1 MMEEYPPINVRLAVN
16 RVDLNIIKNE
26 DVQPRIYTP
35 GEEISS
41 QPDFLRGHGTYVDDE
56 NTLRASVAGVL
67 EKVNKLISIRPLK
80 ARYQG
85 EIGDVVVGRITE
97 VQQRRWK
104 VDTNSKLDS
113 VLLLSSVNLPGGELR
128 RRSAEDEQTMRR
140 YLQEGDLI
148 CAEVQSTFVDGSLS
162 LHTRV
167 LKYGKLSQGIM
178 LKVSPAL
185 IKRKKTHFH
194 NLANGASLI
203 LGNNGY
209 IWIGASKKD
218 TDRSEGGFTQD
229 LSRIPQANREVC
241 ARLRNCILILA
252 QCNIQLTDTS
262 VTYAYEES
270 MRYKVNQLLEP
281 ERSHQRNMDACFTA
295 FDKDGDGYLSI
306 TEFEFIC
313 RALFR
318 NDRGKIYNVD
328 ENQLKEMYSIFDL
341 NGDGKID
348 REEFEIC
355 WNRWIKTC
363 TRPKSAFLI
372 VDVQNDFITGSL
384 NIKQCAAQ
392 HDGSEV
398 IEPINRLLE
407 IVQFD
412 AVFYS
417 LDWHPMDHVSFI
429 DNLHLRDVD
438 PSSGISKEAAQVYD
452 TITFR
457 GPPLLK
463 QRLWPRHCIQDSWG
477 AELHKDLKIVDNA
490 IKIYKG
496 TNPEVDSY
504 SVFWDNKKMMETS
517 LSSQLQ
523 EKGATD
529 IYICGL
535 AYDVCVGATAVDALT
550 NGYRTILIDDCSRGV
565 DLVDIEKTKATVIA
579 DNGVIVN
586 SSQVKA
592 MVEGKDRRP
601 ELGYKLALEIKR
613 KLNFVD
619 DDNQ

>member
-1 MMEEYPPINVRLAVN
+1 M
-16 RVDLNIIKNE
+16 
-26 DVQPRIYTP
+26 
-35 GEEISS
+35 
-41 QPDFLRGHGTYVDDE
+41 
-56 NTLRASVAGVL
+56 
-67 EKVNKLISIRPLK
+67 
-80 ARYQG
+80 
-85 EIGDVVVGRITE
+85 GRITE
-97 VQQRRWK
+97 VQQKRWK

-140 YLQEGDLI
+140 YLQEGDLV
-148 CAEVQSTFVDGSLS
+148 CAEVQSIFADSSLS

-178 LKVSPAL
+178 LKVPPML
-185 IKRKKTHFH
+185 IQRKKTHFH
-194 NLANGASLI
+194 YLENSTSLI

-209 IWIGASKKD
+209 VWIGANAQNA
-218 TDRSEGGFTQD
+218 DRSEGGFTED
-229 LSRIPQANREVC
+229 LSHIPQENREVC
-241 ARLRNCILILA
+241 TRLRNCILILA
-252 QCNIQLTDTS
+252 QCNMLLSDTS

-270 MRYKVNQLLEP
+270 MKYTLLET
-281 ERSHQRNMDACFTA
+281 RHSRQSDGDMDACFNA
-295 FDKDGDGYLSI
+295 FDKDGDGFLSI
-306 TEFEFIC
+306 SEFQLIC

-318 NDRGKIYNVD
+318 NDRGKIYGL
-328 ENQLKEMYSIFDL
+328 EEEQLREVYSIFDL
-341 NGDGKID
+341 KGDGMID
-348 REEFEIC
+348 REEFEVC

-407 IVQFD
+407 TVPFD
-412 AVFYS
+412 VVFYS
-417 LDWHPMDHVSFI
+417 LDWHPVDHVSFI
-429 DNLHLRDVD
+429 DNLHLREVDV
-438 PSSGISKEAAQVYD
+438 SSGISKEAARVYD
-452 TITFR
+452 TVTFR

-463 QRLWPRHCIQDSWG
+463 QRLWPRHCVQDSWG
-477 AELHKDLKIVDNA
+477 AELHKDLKIVEDA

-504 SVFWDNKKMMETS
+504 SVFWDNKKLTETT

-523 EKGATD
+523 QKGATD

-550 NGYRTILIDDCSRGV
+550 SGYRTILIDDCSRGV

-579 DNGVIVN
+579 SNGVIVN

-601 ELGYKLALEIKR
+601 ELGYKLALEIKH
-613 KLNFVD
+613 KLNLD
-619 DDNQ
+619 EE

>member
-1 MMEEYPPINVRLAVN
+1 MEEYPPIIVRLAIN
-16 RVDLNIIKNE
+16 RIDLNLIKNE
-26 DVQPRIYTP
+26 NVQPRIYTP

-85 EIGDVVVGRITE
+85 EIGDVIVGRITE
-97 VQQRRWK
+97 VQQKRWK

-194 NLANGASLI
+194 NLECGASLI

-209 IWIGASKKD
+209 IWIGANKQDS
-218 TDRSEGGFTQD
+218 DRSEGGFTQD
-229 LSRIPQANREVC
+229 LSRIPQKF
-241 ARLRNCILILA
+241 
-252 QCNIQLTDTS
+252 
-262 VTYAYEES
+262 Y
-270 MRYKVNQLLEP
+270 
-281 ERSHQRNMDACFTA
+281 QRNMDACFTA

-306 TEFEFIC
+306 MEFEFIC

-318 NDRGKIYNVD
+318 NDRGKVYNVD
-328 ENQLKEMYSIFDL
+328 ESQLKEIYSIFDL

-348 REEFEIC
+348 KEEFEIC
-355 WNRWIKTC
+355 WNRWIKIC

-407 IVQFD
+407 TVQFD

-429 DNLHLRDVD
+429 DNLHLREVD

-523 EKGATD
+523 EKSATD

-535 AYDVCVGATAVDALT
+535 AYDVCVGATAIDALT

-565 DLVDIEKTKATVIA
+565 DLVDIEKTKTTVIA
-579 DNGVIVN
+579 NNGVIVN

-601 ELGYKLALEIKR
+601 ELGYKLAIEIKR
-613 KLNFVD
+613 KLNFID

>member
-1 MMEEYPPINVRLAVN
+1 MEIYLPIKVRLAAN
-16 RVDLNIIKNE
+16 RVKLNVIENE
-26 DVQPRIYTP
+26 VQPRIYTP

-41 QPDFLRGHGTYVDDE
+41 QLDFLRGHGTYVDDE
-56 NTLRASVAGVL
+56 SILRASVAGVL
-67 EKVNKLISIRPLK
+67 EKVNKLVSVRPLK
-80 ARYQG
+80 ARYHG
-85 EIGDVVVGRITE
+85 EIGDVIVGRITE
-97 VQQRRWK
+97 VQQKRWK

-194 NLANGASLI
+194 NLESGTSLI

-209 IWIGASKKD
+209 IWIGASRQD

-241 ARLRNCILILA
+241 VRLRNCILILA
-252 QCNIQLTDTS
+252 TCNMQLTDTS

-270 MRYKVNQLLEP
+270 MKNRKLE
-281 ERSHQRNMDACFTA
+281 QRNMDACFTA
-295 FDKDGDGYLSI
+295 FDKDEDGYLSI
-306 TEFEFIC
+306 REFEFIC

-318 NDRGKIYNVD
+318 NDRGKVYNVE
-328 ENQLKEMYSIFDL
+328 ENQLKEMYSVFDL
-341 NGDGKID
+341 NGDGRID

-355 WNRWIKTC
+355 WNRWIKVC

-407 IVQFD
+407 TVQFD

-429 DNLHLRDVD
+429 DNLHLREVD

-452 TITFR
+452 TVTFR

-477 AELHKDLKIVDNA
+477 AELHKDLKIIDNG

-523 EKGATD
+523 GKNATD

-535 AYDVCVGATAVDALT
+535 AYDVCVGATAVDALKS
-550 NGYRTILIDDCSRGV
+550 GYRTILIDDCSRGV

-579 DNGVIVN
+579 NNGVIVN

-592 MVEGKDRRP
+592 MVEGRDRRP
-601 ELGYKLALEIKR
+601 ELGYKLALEINR

-619 DDNQ
+619 DANQ

>member
-1 MMEEYPPINVRLAVN
+1 MTEYPPINVRLAVN
-16 RVDLNIIKNE
+16 RVDYNLITNDGI
-26 DVQPRIYTP
+26 QPRLYTP

-56 NTLRASVAGVL
+56 KTLRASVAGIL

-80 ARYQG
+80 ARYNG
-85 EIGDVVVGRITE
+85 EIGDLVVGRITE
-97 VQQRRWK
+97 VQQKRWK
-104 VDTNSKLDS
+104 VDINAKLDA

-148 CAEVQSTFVDGSLS
+148 CAEVQSIFADGSLS

-178 LKVSPAL
+178 LKVPPML
-185 IKRKKTHFH
+185 IQRKKTHYH
-194 NLANGASLI
+194 TLESGATLI
-203 LGNNGY
+203 LGYNGY
-209 IWIGASKKD
+209 VWISANIQNVDK
-218 TDRSEGGFTQD
+218 SEGGFTED
-229 LSRIPQANREVC
+229 LSKIPIENR
-241 ARLRNCILILA
+241 N
-252 QCNIQLTDTS
+252 N
-262 VTYAYEES
+262 
-270 MRYKVNQLLEP
+270 LETGS
-281 ERSHQRNMDACFTA
+281 RQVASRDMDACFNA
-295 FDKDGDGYLSI
+295 FDKDGDGFLSI
-306 TEFEFIC
+306 SEFDLIC

-318 NDRGKIYNVD
+318 NDRGKIYGLEED
-328 ENQLKEMYSIFDL
+328 QLREVYSIFDL
-341 NGDGKID
+341 KGDGLID
-348 REEFEIC
+348 REEFEVC
-355 WNRWIKTC
+355 WNRWIKVC

-398 IEPINRLLE
+398 IDPINRLLE
-407 IVQFD
+407 TVPFD

-417 LDWHPMDHVSFI
+417 LDWHPVDHVSFI
-429 DNLHLRDVD
+429 DNLHLREVD
-438 PSSGISKEAAQVYD
+438 ISSNISKEAARVYD
-452 TITFR
+452 TVTFQ

-463 QRLWPRHCIQDSWG
+463 QRLWPRHCVQDSWG
-477 AELHKDLKIVDNA
+477 AELHKDLKIVDKA

-504 SVFWDNKKMMETS
+504 SVFWDNKKLTETT

-550 NGYRTILIDDCSRGV
+550 SGYRTILIDDCSRGV
-565 DLVDIEKTKATVIA
+565 DLVDIEKTKATVIGS
-579 DNGVIVN
+579 NGVIVN

-592 MVEGKDRRP
+592 MVEGRDRRP
-601 ELGYKLALEIKR
+601 ELGYKLALEIKQ
-613 KLNFVD
+613 KLSFGE
-619 DDNQ
+619 

>member
-1 MMEEYPPINVRLAVN
+1 MDECPNIIVRLAVDRADMN
-16 RVDLNIIKNE
+16 LITNE
-26 DVQPRIYTP
+26 NVQPRFYTP

-41 QPDFLRGHGTYVDDE
+41 QPNFLRGHGTYVDDE

-67 EKVNKLISIRPLK
+67 EKVNKLISVRPLK

-178 LKVSPAL
+178 LKVPPAL
-185 IKRKKTHFH
+185 IKRKKIHFH
-194 NLANGASLI
+194 NLENGASLI

-209 IWIGASKKD
+209 VWIGANTQE
-218 TDRSEGGFTQD
+218 TDKSEGGFTQD
-229 LSRIPQANREVC
+229 LSRVPQDNREVC
-241 ARLRNCILILA
+241 ARLRNCVLILA
-252 QCNIQLTDTS
+252 QCNMKLSDTS
-262 VTYAYEES
+262 ITYAYEES
-270 MRYKVNQLLEP
+270 MKYKQKWT
-281 ERSHQRNMDACFTA
+281 NMDACFTA
-295 FDKDGDGYLSI
+295 FDKDEDGFLSVS
-306 TEFEFIC
+306 EFKLIC
-313 RALFR
+313 SALFR
-318 NDRGKIYNVD
+318 NNLGKVYTLEED
-328 ENQLKEMYSIFDL
+328 QLQEIYSIFDL
-341 NGDGKID
+341 NNDGMID

-355 WNRWIKTC
+355 WNLWIKVC

-372 VDVQNDFITGSL
+372 VDVQNDFISGSL
-384 NIKQCAAQ
+384 NIKHCAAQ
-392 HDGSEV
+392 HEGLEV
-398 IEPINRLLE
+398 IEPINRLLDT
-407 IVQFD
+407 VTFD

-417 LDWHPMDHVSFI
+417 LDWHPVDHVSFI
-429 DNLHLRDVD
+429 DNLPFREIDESD
-438 PSSGISKEAAQVYD
+438 GISKEMVRVYD
-452 TITFR
+452 SVTFKAS
-457 GPPLLK
+457 PSIK
-463 QRLWPRHCIQDSWG
+463 QRLWPRHCVQDSWG
-477 AELHKDLKIVDNA
+477 AELHKDLKIVKNA

-496 TNPEVDSY
+496 TNSEVDSY
-504 SVFWDNKKMMETS
+504 SVFWDNKKLTKTT
-517 LSSQLQ
+517 LASQLQ
-523 EKGATD
+523 EIGTTD

-535 AYDVCVGATAVDALT
+535 AYDVCVGATAVDATT

-565 DLVDIEKTKATVIA
+565 DLVDIEKTKANVIA
-579 DNGVIVN
+579 NNGIIVN

-592 MVEGKDRRP
+592 MVEGRDRRP
-601 ELGYKLALEIKR
+601 ELGYKLALEIKK
-613 KLNFVD
+613 KLSAINEVD
-619 DDNQ
+619 K

>member
-1 MMEEYPPINVRLAVN
+1 MAQYPPINVRLAVN
-16 RVDLNIIKNE
+16 RVDFNLIANDGI
-26 DVQPRIYTP
+26 QPRLYTP
-35 GEEISS
+35 GEEISN
-41 QPDFLRGHGTYVDDE
+41 QPDFLRGHGTYVDE
-56 NTLRASVAGVL
+56 EKTLRASVAGIL

-80 ARYQG
+80 ARYNG
-85 EIGDVVVGRITE
+85 EIGDLIVGRITE
-97 VQQRRWK
+97 VQQKRWK
-104 VDTNSKLDS
+104 VDVNAKLDA

-148 CAEVQSTFVDGSLS
+148 CAEVQSIFADGSLS

-178 LKVSPAL
+178 LKVPPML
-185 IKRKKTHFH
+185 IQRKKTHYH
-194 NLANGASLI
+194 TLENGATLI
-203 LGNNGY
+203 LGYNGY
-209 IWIGASKKD
+209 IWIGASIQNVDK
-218 TDRSEGGFTQD
+218 SEGGFTED
-229 LSRIPQANREVC
+229 LSKIPVENRNVC
-241 ARLRNCILILA
+241 TRLLDWN
-252 QCNIQLTDTS
+252 
-262 VTYAYEES
+262 
-270 MRYKVNQLLEP
+270 LETGS
-281 ERSHQRNMDACFTA
+281 RQVALRDMDACFNA
-295 FDKDGDGYLSI
+295 FDKDGDGFLSI
-306 TEFEFIC
+306 SEFDLIC

-318 NDRGKIYNVD
+318 NDRGKIYGLEED
-328 ENQLKEMYSIFDL
+328 QLREVYSIFDL
-341 NGDGKID
+341 KGDGLID
-348 REEFEIC
+348 REEFEVC
-355 WNRWIKTC
+355 WNRWIKIC

-398 IEPINRLLE
+398 IDPINRLLE
-407 IVQFD
+407 TVPFD

-417 LDWHPMDHVSFI
+417 LDWHPVDHVSFI
-429 DNLHLRDVD
+429 DNLHLREVD
-438 PSSGISKEAAQVYD
+438 ISSNISKEAARVYD
-452 TITFR
+452 TVTFQ

-463 QRLWPRHCIQDSWG
+463 QRLWPRHCVQDSWG

-504 SVFWDNKKMMETS
+504 SVFWDNKKLTETT

-550 NGYRTILIDDCSRGV
+550 SGYRTILIDDCSRGV
-565 DLVDIEKTKATVIA
+565 DLVDIEKTKATVIGS
-579 DNGVIVN
+579 NGVIVN
-586 SSQVKA
+586 STQVKG
-592 MVEGKDRRP
+592 MVEGRDRRP
-601 ELGYKLALEIKR
+601 ELGYKLALEIKQ
-613 KLNFVD
+613 KMSLGE
-619 DDNQ
+619 